1 MLHGLLTSFQVFDID
16 ERGEI
21 CRKAFGRRNGFVLA
35 RSAVAPCRCRPAPAL
50 PVVQDNHRPRITRST
65 AYNSMTISST
75 VRDRPVP
82 VLYGLMIVSLA
93 ALLPLPPLLQD
104 QSYHQFADQRELFG
118 IPNFWNVVSNLPFIV
133 VGAVGLLQVRR
144 DATTIV
150 LFTGL
155 FLTGF
160 GSSYYHLNPNDS
172 TLFWD
177 RLPMTLCFAAILS
190 AVVEERV
197 DARAGAMLLRPL
209 LAIGIFSLLL
219 WRWTD
224 DLRLYAW
231 AQFFPFLALV
241 LILRLFPPKCT
252 GTSYWITAAT
262 LYALAKLL
270 EYLDEKIY
278 SVGSI
283 LSGHTLKH
291 LAAASAGFVILRLF
305 QTRRPIDRVL

>member
-1 MLHGLLTSFQVFDID
+1 M
-16 ERGEI
+16 
-21 CRKAFGRRNGFVLA
+21 
-35 RSAVAPCRCRPAPAL
+35 
-50 PVVQDNHRPRITRST
+50 DNL
-65 AYNSMTISST
+65 MTISST

-104 QSYHQFADQRELFG
+104 QNYHQFADQRELFG
-118 IPNFWNVVSNLPFIV
+118 IPNFWNVVSNLPFIA
-133 VGAVGLLQVRR
+133 VGAVGLLRVRR

-160 GSSYYHLNPNDS
+160 GSSYYHLNPNDG

-177 RLPMTLCFAAILS
+177 RLPMTLCFAAIL
-190 AVVEERV
+190 AAAVEERV

-241 LILRLFPPKCT
+241 LILQVFPPKYT
-252 GTSYWITAAT
+252 GASYWVTAAS
-262 LYALAKLL
+262 LYALAKAL
-270 EYLDEKIY
+270 EYFDEKVY
-278 SVGSI
+278 SAGSI

-291 LAAASAGFVILRLF
+291 LAAAAAGFAILRLF
-305 QTRRPIDRVL
+305 QTRRPIDGVV

>member
-1 MLHGLLTSFQVFDID
+1 
-16 ERGEI
+16 
-21 CRKAFGRRNGFVLA
+21 
-35 RSAVAPCRCRPAPAL
+35 
-50 PVVQDNHRPRITRST
+50 
-65 AYNSMTISST
+65 
-75 VRDRPVP
+75 
-82 VLYGLMIVSLA
+82 MIVSLL

-104 QSYHQFADQRELFG
+104 QSYHEFADQREVFG
-118 IPNFWNVVSNLPFIV
+118 IPNFWNVISNLPFIV
-133 VGAVGLLQVRR
+133 VGVAGLLQLRR
-144 DATTIV
+144 DATTVV
-150 LFTGL
+150 LFAGL

-197 DARAGAMLLRPL
+197 DASAGAMLLRPL

-231 AQFFPFLALV
+231 AQFFPFLSLV
-241 LILRLFPPKCT
+241 LILKLFPPRYT
-252 GTSYWITAAT
+252 GASYWGVAAAF
-262 LYALAKLL
+262 YALAKLF
-270 EYLDEKIY
+270 EFFDGKIF

-283 LSGHTLKH
+283 VSGHTLKH
-291 LAAASAGFVILRLF
+291 LAAAAAGFVVLRLF
-305 QTRRPIDRVL
+305 QTRRTIEGVV

>member
-1 MLHGLLTSFQVFDID
+1 VG
-16 ERGEI
+16 
-21 CRKAFGRRNGFVLA
+21 N
-35 RSAVAPCRCRPAPAL
+35 P
-50 PVVQDNHRPRITRST
+50 N
-65 AYNSMTISST
+65 TILKGASLMAIGNI
-75 VRDRPVP
+75 VRDRPIP
-82 VLYGLMIVSLA
+82 VLYGLMMVTLV

-118 IPNFWNVVSNLPFIV
+118 VPNFWNVASNLPFIA
-133 VGAVGLLQVRR
+133 VGAIGLAQIRR
-144 DATTIV
+144 DAITFV
-150 LFTGL
+150 LFAGI

-160 GSSYYHLNPNDS
+160 GSSYYHLDPNDD

-177 RLPMTLCFAAILS
+177 RLPMTLCFAAILA

-197 DARAGAMLLRPL
+197 DAKAGAMLLRPL

-231 AQFFPFLALV
+231 AQFFPFLALL
-241 LILRLFPPKCT
+241 LILSLFPAKYT
-252 GTSYWITAAT
+252 GTPYWVGAAA

-270 EYLDEKIY
+270 EYYDHKVY
-278 SVGSI
+278 SFGGI

-291 LAAASAGFVILRLF
+291 LAAAAACFAILKLF
-305 QTRRPIDRVL
+305 QVRRPLEGAASN

>member
-1 MLHGLLTSFQVFDID
+1 M
-16 ERGEI
+16 
-21 CRKAFGRRNGFVLA
+21 A
-35 RSAVAPCRCRPAPAL
+35 
-50 PVVQDNHRPRITRST
+50 
-65 AYNSMTISST
+65 ISSIL
-75 VRDRPVP
+75 RERPIP
-82 VLYGLMIVSLA
+82 VLYSLMVVTLV

-104 QSYHQFADQRELFG
+104 QSYHQFADRREILG
-118 IPNFWNVVSNLPFIV
+118 IPNFWNVVSNLPFIA
-133 VGAVGLLQVRR
+133 VGAAGLLRFR
-144 DATTIV
+144 GEPITFV

-160 GSSYYHLNPNDS
+160 GSSYYHLDPNDG

-197 DARAGAMLLRPL
+197 DPKAGAILLRPL

-231 AQFFPFLALV
+231 AQFFPFIALV
-241 LILRLFPPKCT
+241 LILHFFPPKYT
-252 GTSYWITAAT
+252 GSSYWIAAAA
-262 LYALAKLL
+262 LYALAKLF
-270 EYLDEKIY
+270 EYLDAEIY
-278 SVGSI
+278 SFGSI

-291 LAAASAGFVILRLF
+291 LAAAGAGFAILRLF
-305 QTRRPIDRVL
+305 QVRHPIDAPATTE

>member
-1 MLHGLLTSFQVFDID
+1 
-16 ERGEI
+16 
-21 CRKAFGRRNGFVLA
+21 
-35 RSAVAPCRCRPAPAL
+35 
-50 PVVQDNHRPRITRST
+50 
-65 AYNSMTISST
+65 MTISST

-118 IPNFWNVVSNLPFIV
+118 IPNFWNVVSN
-133 VGAVGLLQVRR
+133 
-144 DATTIV
+144 
-150 LFTGL
+150 
-155 FLTGF
+155 
-160 GSSYYHLNPNDS
+160 PNDG

-177 RLPMTLCFAAILS
+177 RLPMTLCFAAILA

-241 LILRLFPPKCT
+241 LILQLFPPKYT
-252 GTSYWITAAT
+252 GASYWVTAGA

-270 EYLDEKIY
+270 EFLDEKIY

-291 LAAASAGFVILRLF
+291 LAAAAAGFAILRLF
-305 QTRRPIDRVL
+305 QTRRPIDGVS

>member
-1 MLHGLLTSFQVFDID
+1 M
-16 ERGEI
+16 
-21 CRKAFGRRNGFVLA
+21 
-35 RSAVAPCRCRPAPAL
+35 
-50 PVVQDNHRPRITRST
+50 T
-65 AYNSMTISST
+65 AIANI
-75 VRDRPVP
+75 VRDRPIP
-82 VLYGLMIVSLA
+82 VLYGLMVVTLV

-118 IPNFWNVVSNLPFIV
+118 VPNFWNVASNLPFIA
-133 VGAVGLLQVRR
+133 VGAIGLAQSRR
-144 DATTIV
+144 DATTFV
-150 LFTGL
+150 LFAGI

-160 GSSYYHLNPNDS
+160 GSSYYHLDPNDD

-177 RLPMTLCFAAILS
+177 RLPMTLCFAAILA

-197 DARAGAMLLRPL
+197 DAKAGAMLLRPL

-241 LILRLFPPKCT
+241 LILSLFPAKYT
-252 GTSYWITAAT
+252 GTSYWVSAAA

-270 EYLDEKIY
+270 EYYDHAVY
-278 SVGSI
+278 SFGGI

-291 LAAASAGFVILRLF
+291 LAAAAACFAILRLF
-305 QTRRPIDRVL
+305 QVRRPLEGAASS

>member
-1 MLHGLLTSFQVFDID
+1 
-16 ERGEI
+16 
-21 CRKAFGRRNGFVLA
+21 
-35 RSAVAPCRCRPAPAL
+35 
-50 PVVQDNHRPRITRST
+50 
-65 AYNSMTISST
+65 MTIGGI
-75 VRDRPVP
+75 VRDQPVR
-82 VLYGLMIVSLA
+82 VIYGLMVVSLL

-104 QSYHQFADQRELFG
+104 PSYHQFADQRELFG
-118 IPNFWNVVSNLPFIV
+118 IPNFWNVISNLPFIV
-133 VGAVGLLQVRR
+133 IGAVGLFRFRR
-144 DATTIV
+144 NAITLI

-177 RLPMTLCFAAILS
+177 RLPMTLCFAAILA

-197 DARAGAMLLRPL
+197 DARAGAILLRPL

-231 AQFFPFLALV
+231 AQFFPFLALM
-241 LILRLFPPKCT
+241 LILQLVPPKFT
-252 GTSYWITAAT
+252 GASYWITAAA

-270 EYLDEKIY
+270 EYLDETIF
-278 SVGSI
+278 SFGAIV
-283 LSGHTLKH
+283 SGHTLKH
-291 LAAASAGFVILRLF
+291 LAAAAAAFTILRLF
-305 QTRRPIDRVL
+305 QTRQPIYGIL

>member
-1 MLHGLLTSFQVFDID
+1 
-16 ERGEI
+16 
-21 CRKAFGRRNGFVLA
+21 
-35 RSAVAPCRCRPAPAL
+35 
-50 PVVQDNHRPRITRST
+50 
-65 AYNSMTISST
+65 MTISST

-118 IPNFWNVVSNLPFIV
+118 IPNFWNVVSNLPFIA
-133 VGAVGLLQVRR
+133 VGAVGLLRVRR
-144 DATTIV
+144 DATTTV

-177 RLPMTLCFAAILS
+177 RLPMTLCFAAILA

-231 AQFFPFLALV
+231 AQFFPCLALV
-241 LILRLFPPKCT
+241 LILQIFPPKYT
-252 GTSYWITAAT
+252 GASYWITAAS
-262 LYALAKLL
+262 LYALAKAL
-270 EYLDEKIY
+270 EYFDEKVY
-278 SVGSI
+278 SAGSI

-291 LAAASAGFVILRLF
+291 LAAAAAGFAILRLF
-305 QTRRPIDRVL
+305 QTRRPIDGVV